1 MNNLAL
7 ETATIRHLSHEG
19 RGVANLNGKTVF
31 IQNALPN
38 ETVSFRYTR
47 RHKNFDEGYAVE
59 ILENPSQ
66 DRVEPL
72 CPHVTICAGCSLQ
85 HLSTTAQLTL
95 KENTLKEQFKH
106 FAHIDITQLEP
117 ALHATGYHYRHKARL
132 SVKDVIKKNK
142 VLIGFHEHNGRYVAD
157 IDRCPILPQA
167 IGDKLPLLS
176 KLVSDLSVRS
186 AIPQI
191 EVTISADETALII
204 RHVQPLPLSDI
215 EKIVVFAQ
223 NKGFSIYLQPSKQ
236 DKETRETVKEFNLKL
251 KLDPRPAVEDDKVLD
266 FRQTTEDDKVSTLIK
281 LWPKNSPFLL
291 HYHLPN
297 EDSTLYFSPTEFT
310 QINPAI
316 NELMV
321 TQALS
326 WLSPN
331 EHDRILDL
339 FCGIGNFTLPL
350 ARRCKEIVGV
360 EGEASMVTRATDNA
374 IHNHR
379 DNAHFLA
386 ADLTQSTSHLQ
397 LLNSTFDKILID
409 PPRSGA
415 LEVIER
421 HFKTWQAK
429 TIVYISCNP
438 ATLARDVGALVN
450 QLGYKL
456 EKIGILDMFPQTSHV
471 ESMALLTRER

>member
-1 MNNLAL
+1 MNNLSL
-7 ETATIRHLSHEG
+7 ETAIIRHLSHEG

-59 ILENPSQ
+59 VLENTSP
-66 DRVEPL
+66 DRVEPK
-72 CPHVTICAGCSLQ
+72 CPHTAICAGCSLQ
-85 HLSTTAQLTL
+85 HLSTEAQLTL

-106 FAHIDITQLEP
+106 FAHTDITHLEP
-117 ALHATGYHYRHKARL
+117 AIHAKAYHYRTKARL

-157 IDRCPILPQA
+157 ISSCAILPQDV
-167 IGDKLPLLS
+167 GDKLHLLS
-176 KLVSDLSVRS
+176 KLVSELSVHS

-191 EVTISADETALII
+191 EVSINADETALII

-215 EKIVVFAQ
+215 EKIVAFA
-223 NKGFSIYLQPSKQ
+223 KHEGFSIYLHPSKQ
-236 DKETRETVKEFNLKL
+236 DKETRVTVAGFLSN
-251 KLDPRPAVEDDKVLD
+251 ATTDDTLP
-266 FRQTTEDDKVSTLIK
+266 LIK

-291 HYHLPN
+291 HYNLPN

-310 QINPAI
+310 QINPAV

-321 TQALS
+321 AQALS

-331 EHDRILDL
+331 KGDRVLDL
-339 FCGIGNFTLPL
+339 FCGIGNFTIPL
-350 ARRCKEIVGV
+350 ARHCKEVIGV
-360 EGEASMVTRATDNA
+360 EGEVSMVARATDNA
-374 IHNHR
+374 VHNHR
-379 DNAHFLA
+379 NNAHFLA
-386 ADLTQSTSHLQ
+386 ADLTQSISHLQ
-397 LLNSTFDKILID
+397 LLNCTFDKILID

-421 HFKTWQAK
+421 HFKAWQAK

-438 ATLARDVGALVN
+438 ATLARDVGVLVN
-450 QLGYKL
+450 QLGYTL
-456 EKIGILDMFPQTSHV
+456 EKIGILDMFPQTGHV
-471 ESMALLTRER
+471 ESMALLTRAR

>member
-59 ILENPSQ
+59 VLENTSP
-66 DRVEPL
+66 DRVEPK
-72 CPHVTICAGCSLQ
+72 CPHTTICAGCSLQ
-85 HLSTTAQLTL
+85 HLSTEAQLTL

-106 FAHIDITQLEP
+106 FAHIDITHLEP
-117 ALHATGYHYRHKARL
+117 AIHAKAYHYRYKARL

-157 IDRCPILPQA
+157 ISTCAILPEA
-167 IGDKLPLLS
+167 VGNKLHLLS
-176 KLVSDLSVRS
+176 KLVSELSVHS

-204 RHVQPLPLSDI
+204 RHVEPLPLSDI
-215 EKIVVFAQ
+215 EKIVAFAEHE
-223 NKGFSIYLQPSKQ
+223 GFSIYLQPSKQ
-236 DKETRETVKEFNLKL
+236 DKKTRATVAAFLGKVLKPDL
-251 KLDPRPAVEDDKVLD
+251 KLDPRPSVEDDNLL
-266 FRQTTEDDKVSTLIK
+266 LIK

-291 HYHLPN
+291 HYNLPN

-310 QINPAI
+310 QINPTV

-321 TQALS
+321 AQALS
-326 WLSPN
+326 WLAPN
-331 EHDRILDL
+331 KNDRVLDL
-339 FCGIGNFTLPL
+339 FCGIGNFTIPL
-350 ARRCKEIVGV
+350 ARHCKEVIGV
-360 EGEASMVTRATDNA
+360 EGAEGMVARATDNA
-374 IHNHR
+374 VHNHR
-379 DNAHFLA
+379 DNALFLA
-386 ADLTQSTSHLQ
+386 ADLTQSITQVQ
-397 LLNSTFDKILID
+397 LLNCTFDKILID

-421 HFKTWQAK
+421 HFKAWQAK

-438 ATLARDVGALVN
+438 ATLARDAGVLVN

-456 EKIGILDMFPQTSHV
+456 EKIAILDMFPQTSHV
-471 ESMALLTRER
+471 ESMALLTRAG

>member
-31 IQNALPN
+31 IHNALPN
-38 ETVSFRYTR
+38 ETVSFRYTK

-59 ILENPSQ
+59 IVDNTSP
-66 DRVEPL
+66 DRVEPM
-72 CPHVTICAGCSLQ
+72 CPHVAICAGCSLQ
-85 HLSTTAQLTL
+85 HLSATAQLTL

-106 FAHIDITQLEP
+106 FAHIDITHLEP
-117 ALHATGYHYRHKARL
+117 ALQATGYHYRTKARL

-157 IDRCPILPQA
+157 IDRCPILPQSV
-167 IGDKLPLLS
+167 GDKLPLLS
-176 KLVSDLSVRS
+176 QLVSQLSVRS

-204 RHVQPLPLSDI
+204 RHVQPLPLIDI
-215 EKIVVFAQ
+215 EKIVAFAQ
-223 NKGFSIYLQPSKQ
+223 NEGFSIYLQPSKQ
-236 DKETRETVKEFNLKL
+236 DTETRLTVATFLSNTATDESL
-251 KLDPRPAVEDDKVLD
+251 V
-266 FRQTTEDDKVSTLIK
+266 LIK

-291 HYHLPN
+291 QYHLPN

-326 WLSPN
+326 WLSPDEN
-331 EHDRILDL
+331 DRILDL

-350 ARRCKEIVGV
+350 ARHCKEIIGV

-374 IHNHR
+374 VHNHR
-379 DNAHFLA
+379 DNARFLA
-386 ADLTQSTSHLQ
+386 ANLTQNISHLE

-421 HFKTWQAK
+421 HFKAWQAK
-429 TIVYISCNP
+429 SIVYISCNP
-438 ATLARDVGALVN
+438 ATLARDVGVLVN

-471 ESMALLTRER
+471 ESMALLTRGPSLRTSE

>member
-59 ILENPSQ
+59 VLENTSP
-66 DRVEPL
+66 DRVEPK
-72 CPHVTICAGCSLQ
+72 CPHTAICAGCSLQ
-85 HLSTTAQLTL
+85 HLSTEAQLTL

-106 FAHIDITQLEP
+106 FAHIDITHLEP
-117 ALHATGYHYRHKARL
+117 AIHAKAYHYRYKARL

-157 IDRCPILPQA
+157 ISSCAILPQA
-167 IGDKLPLLS
+167 VGDKLHLLS
-176 KLVSDLSVRS
+176 KLVSELSVHS

-204 RHVQPLPLSDI
+204 RHVEPLPLSDI
-215 EKIVVFAQ
+215 EKIVAFAEHE
-223 NKGFSIYLQPSKQ
+223 GFSIYLQPSKQ
-236 DKETRETVKEFNLKL
+236 DKKTRQNVKEFCY
-251 KLDPRPAVEDDKVLD
+251 PRPGREAIVGDDNILLRQPSVEDDNLL
-266 FRQTTEDDKVSTLIK
+266 LIK

-291 HYHLPN
+291 HYNLPN

-310 QINPAI
+310 QINPTV

-321 TQALS
+321 AQALS
-326 WLSPN
+326 WLAPN
-331 EHDRILDL
+331 KNDRVLDL
-339 FCGIGNFTLPL
+339 FCGIGNFTIPL
-350 ARRCKEIVGV
+350 ARHCFEVIGV
-360 EGEASMVTRATDNA
+360 EGAEGMVARATDNA
-374 IHNHR
+374 VHNHR

-386 ADLTQSTSHLQ
+386 ADLTQSITQ
-397 LLNSTFDKILID
+397 VELLNCTFDKILID

-421 HFKTWQAK
+421 HFKAWQAK

-438 ATLARDVGALVN
+438 ATLARDTGILVN

-456 EKIGILDMFPQTSHV
+456 EKIAILDMFPQTSHV
-471 ESMALLTRER
+471 ESMALLTRAG

>member
-59 ILENPSQ
+59 VLENPSN
-66 DRVEPL
+66 DRAQPL
-72 CPHVTICAGCSLQ
+72 CPHTAICAGCSLQ
-85 HLSTTAQLTL
+85 HLSTEAQLAL

-106 FAHIDITQLEP
+106 FAQIDITHLEP
-117 ALHATGYHYRHKARL
+117 AVHATNYHYRNKARL

-157 IDRCPILPQA
+157 IDRCPILPKLV
-167 IGDKLPLLS
+167 GDKLPLLS
-176 KLVSDLSVRS
+176 QLVSELSMRS
-186 AIPQI
+186 AIAQI

-215 EKIVVFAQ
+215 EKIVVFAEIE
-223 NKGFSIYLQPSKQ
+223 GFSIYLQPSKH
-236 DKETRETVKEFNLKL
+236 DKETRVIVAAFLS
-251 KLDPRPAVEDDKVLD
+251 
-266 FRQTTEDDKVSTLIK
+266 STIADESPPLIK

-297 EDSTLYFSPTEFT
+297 EGSTLYFSPTEFT
-310 QINPAI
+310 QINPAV

-321 TQALS
+321 SQALS
-326 WLSPN
+326 WLAP
-331 EHDRILDL
+331 EKDDRILDL
-339 FCGIGNFTLPL
+339 FCGIGNFTIPL
-350 ARRCKEIVGV
+350 ARHCKEIIGV
-360 EGEASMVTRATDNA
+360 EGETSMVARATNNA
-374 IHNHR
+374 VHNHR
-379 DNAHFLA
+379 DNTHFLA
-386 ADLTQSTSHLQ
+386 ADLTQSISHLQ

-421 HFKTWQAK
+421 HFKAWQAK

-438 ATLARDVGALVN
+438 ATLARDVGVLVH
-450 QLGYKL
+450 QLDYKL

-471 ESMALLTRER
+471 ESMALLTRKG